1 MEVLRTNDSSTL
13 SNFIWKIADDLW
25 GDFKHTDFARII
37 IPLLLLRRLECVLEP
52 TKEKVLAEF
61 EKEKDAGT
69 DLDLI
74 LPSYSGLP
82 FYNVSRYTLET
93 LGGTKTASNL
103 EEYVSKFSS
112 NVRLIFEEFGF
123 ANTIHELNRA
133 RLLYKLTSQFAAVDL
148 HPDMVS
154 DRVMSNTYEQLI
166 RDFAASINEKAG
178 EFMTPKD
185 VVHLAT
191 KLVLAPDEA
200 VFRDAGIIRTVYDPA
215 CGLLGFISDAIDVI
229 RRMGSEA
236 EIVPFG
242 QELDPKTHAMA
253 LTAMLIRG
261 YRSQNIKQGSSL
273 SNDQLHDR
281 RFHYGLANPPFGIKW
296 EKDREVVE
304 KEYKELGYAGRF
316 GPGLPRVSDGS
327 MLFLMHL
334 VSKMERPQNGG
345 GRVGIVLSGSPLF
358 TGDAGSGES
367 EIRRWLLEQDLV
379 EAIIALPTD
388 MFFNTGIGTYVWI
401 LSNHKEKRRKGK
413 VQFINLT
420 ETWTPMRKSEG
431 TKRRYLSEQQI
442 DDVVRE
448 YEAFEE
454 TARGK
459 IFNTTD
465 FAYRKVAIKRPLRA
479 KLAITKERI
488 RALREQSA
496 FQKLDETQQ
505 AAWTDFL
512 RENLGGKE
520 YRWAFDIVKEKNK
533 AEGFGKT
540 SKALANALLATFM
553 ERDEDAEPVLDD
565 YGQVIPDTSL
575 NDTESVPFG
584 TSVEEYFATEV
595 LPHVPDAFI
604 DNSVR
609 DAKDGEVG
617 TASALLAVSSPA
629 LFGVIDI
636 RAWQFLYS
644 VGAVTGNA
652 RGINLSVR
660 NWLQFLRVLRSVST
674 HVRTT
679 PRLVE
684 ISLYRAHKASQKG
697 ALYAGRAFN
706 PSNKRSCLRQTANCR
721 R

>member
-1 MEVLRTNDSSTL
+1 MEALKTSDSTTL
-13 SNFIWKIADDLW
+13 SNFIWKIANDLW

-52 TKEKVLAEF
+52 TKAKVLAEY
-61 EKEKDAGT
+61 EKEKTTGI

-74 LPSYSGLP
+74 LPSFSGLP
-82 FYNVSRYTLET
+82 FYNTSQYTLET

-103 EEYVSKFSS
+103 EEYISKFSS
-112 NVRLIFEEFGF
+112 NVRVIFEEFGF

-133 RLLYKLTSQFAAVDL
+133 RLLYRMTSHFAAIDL
-148 HPDMVS
+148 HPEVVS
-154 DRVMSNTYEQLI
+154 DRVMSNAYEDLI
-166 RDFAASINEKAG
+166 RQFAASINEKAG

-200 VFRDAGIIRTVYDPA
+200 VFSDSGIIRTVYDPT
-215 CGLLGFISDAIDVI
+215 CGLLGFITDAIDVI
-229 RRMGSEA
+229 RNMGSTA

-261 YRSQNIKQGSSL
+261 YKSENIKQGSSL
-273 SNDQLHDR
+273 SNDQLADKK
-281 RFHYGLANPPFGIKW
+281 FHYGLANPPFGIKW
-296 EKDREVVE
+296 EKDKEVVE
-304 KEYKELGYAGRF
+304 KEHKELGYAGRF

-334 VSKMERPQNGG
+334 VSKMERPKNGG

-367 EIRRWLLEQDLV
+367 EIRRWLLEQDWV

-413 VQFINLT
+413 VQLINLAD
-420 ETWTPMRKSEG
+420 TWTSMRKSEG

-448 YEAFEE
+448 YAAFKE
-454 TARGK
+454 TERGK
-459 IFNTTD
+459 IFNTTA

-479 KLAITKERI
+479 KITITKERI
-488 RALREQSA
+488 KALHEQSA

-505 AAWTDFL
+505 AAWLDFL
-512 RENLGGKE
+512 REELKETGGDKE
-520 YRWAFDIVKEKNK
+520 YRWAFDIVKEKHK
-533 AEGFGKT
+533 TEGFGKT
-540 SKALANALLATFM
+540 SKALANALLAAFM
-553 ERDEDAEPVLDD
+553 ERDETAEPVRDD
-565 YGQVIPDTSL
+565 DGQVIPDTGL

-584 TSVEEYFATEV
+584 TSVEEYFASEV

-604 DNSVR
+604 DYSVR
-609 DAKDGEVG
+609 DEKDGEVG
-617 TASALLAVSSPA
+617 IVGYEINFNRYFYQYVPPRPLHEIDADLKACEARIQALLQEVA
-629 LFGVIDI
+629 
-636 RAWQFLYS
+636 
-644 VGAVTGNA
+644 
-652 RGINLSVR
+652 
-660 NWLQFLRVLRSVST
+660 
-674 HVRTT
+674 
-679 PRLVE
+679 E
-684 ISLYRAHKASQKG
+684 
-697 ALYAGRAFN
+697 
-706 PSNKRSCLRQTANCR
+706 
-721 R
+721 